1 MSSQADKPRR
11 RFAPE
16 PIETTYESVRR
27 PAQSQPGGYMPEL
40 TPEASP
46 RDLSPTAGDRVPDTD
61 MFDNQVWGKR
71 RFAPQLIETS
81 RRVRRV
87 GDTGPATKPADKTD
101 ITPYTNHIYVQR
113 SKSRRKPVE
122 YEYANSRVQPK
133 GARRESE
140 DENAGNYVLEW
151 AAKEA
156 ERQMQ
161 EDALAAFPNSRARE
175 GGAAHFYF
183 RESSGD
189 DTTSRSTSPAPGAAA
204 ASHPK
209 QHGRQPRLIR
219 RKSSDLGYWHKHMQE
234 HAAKVAADR
243 GETMHDDTLA
253 PEQPLDED
261 AEMDDD
267 ELDRMELETPPDPM
281 WITSDRKE
289 SRASLASKG
298 PIGESYM
305 PLISSSGTTAP
316 KESRLAD
323 VAASQQKPASRPIG
337 ETHMPLMSS
346 SAAAPAS
353 SRIPGMPL
361 ASSAQIPPETGF
373 RNMGSPFGRP
383 FGAAGAAAREDVG
396 FRKLKKAA
404 SPPMLGKDLTFRR
417 CPSPKLTK
425 MEPDQSLKDVEM
437 LDETY
442 RDHSGQGGLWRGY
455 CYRNSRDEEGLV
467 PAALHGP
474 KMLATPFPPST
485 PGDPFAVAFGRGSM
499 TDEPENP
506 YLTPVTAEHR
516 MRSGEAKGLHML
528 SGLDDKLRREK
539 ANSER
544 EEKIAAEFD
553 DAFITQVYNYLSL
566 GYPATARA
574 FDGELSKISRISVDE
589 LEKDDSKQMAS
600 GHITEPADA
609 DVPIDRRC
617 PRWIALRKY
626 IREWARQ
633 HPDLDSL
640 EPFAWGM
647 RERRGSW
654 AV

>member
-1 MSSQADKPRR
+1 MSSEGEKPRR
-11 RFAPE
+11 RFVPE

-27 PAQSQPGGYMPEL
+27 PVQAQPGGYMPEL

-46 RDLSPTAGDRVPDTD
+46 RELSPTAKDRVPD
-61 MFDNQVWGKR
+61 FPHEHQAYAGR

-113 SKSRRKPVE
+113 SKSRRKPAE
-122 YEYANSRVQPK
+122 HANSSIQPK

-189 DTTSRSTSPAPGAAA
+189 DTTSRSTSPAAGGQV
-204 ASHPK
+204 PK
-209 QHGRQPRLIR
+209 QHGRQPRVIR
-219 RKSSDLGYWHKHMQE
+219 RKSSDLDYWHKHMQE
-234 HAAKVAADR
+234 HAVKAAADR
-243 GETMHDDTLA
+243 GETIHDLE
-253 PEQPLDED
+253 PEKPLDED
-261 AEMDDD
+261 VEMDDD
-267 ELDRMELETPPDPM
+267 ELDKMELETPPDPL
-281 WITSDRKE
+281 WTTARKA
-289 SRASLASKG
+289 SRASQPSKG

-305 PLISSSGTTAP
+305 PLITSTSSSNTA
-316 KESRLAD
+316 KEARLAD
-323 VAASQQKPASRPIG
+323 IAASQPARRPIG
-337 ETHMPLMSS
+337 ESHMPLIPPVT
-346 SAAAPAS
+346 APAS
-353 SRIPGMPL
+353 RMPGMPL

-373 RNMGSPFGRP
+373 RNIGSPFGRP
-383 FGAAGAAAREDVG
+383 FGGAAGAAAREDINNW
-396 FRKLKKAA
+396 KLKKAA
-404 SPPMLGKDLTFRR
+404 SPPMLGKDLVFRR

-425 MEPDQSLKDVEM
+425 LEPDQSLKEVEM

-455 CYRNSRDEEGLV
+455 CYRTSTNEDDIV
-467 PAALHGP
+467 PATLHGP
-474 KMLATPFPPST
+474 RMLATPFPPST
-485 PGDPFAVAFGRGSM
+485 PGDPFAAAFGRGSV
-499 TDEPENP
+499 TDEPE
-506 YLTPVTAEHR
+506 TPHLSPSVAEHR
-516 MRSGEAKGLHML
+516 VRSGEAKGLHML
-528 SGLDDKLRREK
+528 SGIDEKLRREK
-539 ANSER
+539 ANAER
-544 EEKIAAEFD
+544 EEKITAEFD

-574 FDGELSKISRISVDE
+574 FDGELSKISRISVE
-589 LEKDDSKQMAS
+589 NLEKDDEKQMAS
-600 GHITEPADA
+600 GHITEAEGV
-609 DVPIDRRC
+609 DVPIDQRC
-617 PRWIALRKY
+617 PRWIALKKY

-654 AV
+654 AI

>member
-1 MSSQADKPRR
+1 MSSQGEKPRR

-16 PIETTYESVRR
+16 PIETTYESVRK
-27 PAQSQPGGYMPEL
+27 PVQTQPGGHMPEL
-40 TPEASP
+40 TPDASP
-46 RDLSPTAGDRVPDTD
+46 RELSPTAMDRIPDYPD
-61 MFDNQVWGKR
+61 HQVYGSR

-113 SKSRRKPVE
+113 SKSRRKPAE
-122 YEYANSRVQPK
+122 YIHPNIQPK

-189 DTTSRSTSPAPGAAA
+189 DTTSRSTSPEP
-204 ASHPK
+204 ASQIPK
-209 QHGRQPRLIR
+209 QHGRQARIIR

-234 HAAKVAADR
+234 HAAKAAADR
-243 GETMHDDTLA
+243 GETIHDLE

-261 AEMDDD
+261 VEMDDD
-267 ELDRMELETPPDPM
+267 ELDKMELETPPDPL
-281 WITSDRKE
+281 WTTARKA

-305 PLISSSGTTAP
+305 PLISSTAGTTT
-316 KESRLAD
+316 KEARLAD
-323 VAASQQKPASRPIG
+323 VAASQTARRPIG
-337 ETHMPLMSS
+337 ESHMPLMPPVT
-346 SAAAPAS
+346 APAS
-353 SRIPGMPL
+353 RMPGMPL
-361 ASSAQIPPETGF
+361 ASSGQIPPETGF
-373 RNMGSPFGRP
+373 RNHGSPFGRP
-383 FGAAGAAAREDVG
+383 FGAAGASAREDMSNW
-396 FRKLKKAA
+396 KLKKAA
-404 SPPMLGKDLTFRR
+404 SPPMLGQDITFRR

-425 MEPDQSLKDVEM
+425 LEPDQSMKEVEM

-442 RDHSGQGGLWRGY
+442 RDHTGEAGLWRGY
-455 CYRNSRDEEGLV
+455 CFRNNSGEQGLV

-474 KMLATPFPPST
+474 RMLATPFPPST
-485 PGDPFAVAFGRGSM
+485 PGDPFAAAFGQGSM
-499 TDEPENP
+499 TDEPE
-506 YLTPVTAEHR
+506 TPHLSPSTAEHR

-528 SGLDDKLRREK
+528 SGIDEKLRREK
-539 ANSER
+539 ANVER

-574 FDGELSKISRISVDE
+574 FDGELSKISRISVDD
-589 LEKDDSKQMAS
+589 LEQDDEKQMAS
-600 GHITEPADA
+600 GHITEPAGT
-609 DVPIDRRC
+609 DVPIDQRC
-617 PRWIALRKY
+617 PRWIALKKY

-654 AV
+654 AI